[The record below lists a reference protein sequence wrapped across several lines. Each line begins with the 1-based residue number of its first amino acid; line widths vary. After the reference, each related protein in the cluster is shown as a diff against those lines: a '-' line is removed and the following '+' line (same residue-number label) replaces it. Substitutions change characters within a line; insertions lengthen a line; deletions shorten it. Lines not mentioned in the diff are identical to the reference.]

1 MAEPPEGTRETPQ
14 PMPDARSFI
23 DRGGS
28 TSTGATPDAPPVSID
43 EETRRIARTFAP
55 DLYLSALLA
64 PAPAKPPLI
73 TLAAFAG
80 DIDRIVL
87 TVGEPNLAEIRLQW
101 WRDALAAGI
110 ASETRT
116 GNPVADAVIATARHH
131 ALRFADLDRAL
142 DARSLDLYANPL
154 RDEAELDA
162 YIDATVGTACRM
174 ALTVLANSRLAPAQT
189 QPRSGRLIDATAKAY
204 GRALLLSRTAA
215 YLARG
220 RSPFDGD
227 VPRSDEALQLLIGQR
242 SAEICALYE
251 TARQEWRS
259 ATVSER
265 LACLHLSLV
274 PAYLQAATTL
284 GPGLRSQLAPVNPL
298 TRVWS
303 LWRARRIGLPPA
315 RGNTRR
321 ASA

>member
-1 MAEPPEGTRETPQ
+1 MAEPPEGTRETPV
-14 PMPDARSFI
+14 PMPDAEAFI
-23 DRGGS
+23 DRGS
-28 TSTGATPDAPPVSID
+28 RTSTGATPVAPPVSLD

-64 PAPAKPPLI
+64 PGPAKPALI

-87 TVGEPNLAEIRLQW
+87 TVSEPNLAEIRLQW

-110 ASETRT
+110 ASETRS

-131 ALRFADLDRAL
+131 ALRFAEFDRAL
-142 DARSLDLYANPL
+142 DARNLDLYADPL

-162 YIDATVGTACRM
+162 YLDATVGTTCRM
-174 ALTVLANSRLAPAQT
+174 ALTILANGGSAKAQT
-189 QPRSGRLIDATAKAY
+189 QPRSGRLIDATVKAY

-215 YLARG
+215 FLARG
-220 RSPFDGD
+220 RSAFDGD

-242 SAEICALYE
+242 SAEIGALYE
-251 TARQEWRS
+251 AARQEWRF

-274 PAYLQAATTL
+274 PAYLQAARTL
-284 GPGLRSQLAPVNPL
+284 GPGLRTQLAPVNPM

-315 RGNTRR
+315 QRNSRR